1 MKKQDSKEKLK
12 ESFSIFQKP
21 KTDDETTAK
30 EEKQAGVGEGKSKES
45 TPKKPVKK
53 LEVLFSGEETKGYS
67 AVQVKRFYLEKI
79 DELAKEHKT
88 TKTRVVN
95 IIIEEFL
102 KEHGII

>member
-1 MKKQDSKEKLK
+1 MKKQESKEKLK

-21 KTDDETTAK
+21 KVEEEATAK
-30 EEKQAGVGEGKSKES
+30 KDSNGGVGEAKKEES
-45 TPKKPVKK
+45 APKKPAKK
-53 LEVLFSGEETKGYS
+53 LEALFSGEETKGYS